1 MANNDAERSFNNF
14 DFLRLFAAFCVMVG
28 HSTGHLGIPFLWVG
42 EGGYWWFYDGVPI
55 FFVISG
61 MLVYRSYENCIE
73 NGRPITDFYR
83 NRFLRI
89 SPAIYAYIIA
99 TTVILLTIGAIS
111 FNVLNKI
118 PFWGWVVSNLI
129 LVPVYFPD
137 FMRHIGVGVLNGSLW
152 TIPAEFSFYLVI
164 PVIFL
169 LEKKLGIKKTLT
181 ILTILGLF
189 SSTVIWYFNLLGK
202 EFEPLWFKFF
212 KVSLFSGLVYF
223 TLGIFW
229 LKFWKYSHQG
239 RYLFIVSVIAYSLGT
254 WVFQISKYFGPTWD
268 LVRVIPLSY
277 VVVWFGYNGP
287 KLFSKIT
294 TKIGDLSYGV
304 YIWHMVVI
312 NVFLFFN
319 LPLKL
324 SWIPSSI
331 FQLLVFAI
339 TFAIAKLS
347 WTFIEKPCLRMKNFS
362 SRTLTETK
370 VQNIKSTAIRM

>member
-1 MANNDAERSFNNF
+1 MANNDAGRSFNNF

-28 HSTGHLGIPFLWVG
+28 HSTEHLEIPFLWVG
-42 EGGYWWFYDGVPI
+42 RGGYWFYDGVPL
-55 FFVISG
+55 FFIISG
-61 MLVYRSYENCIE
+61 MLVYKSYEKCVE
-73 NGRPITDFYR
+73 NDRPISDFFR

-89 SPAIYAYIIA
+89 APAIYAYILV
-99 TTVILLTIGAIS
+99 TTIILLIIGAIS
-111 FNVLNKI
+111 LNALKGVSY
-118 PFWGWVVSNLI
+118 WGWVASNLI

-137 FMRHIGVGVLNGSLW
+137 FMRHIGIGVLNGSMW
-152 TIPAEFSFYLVI
+152 TIPAEFSFYFAI

-169 LEKKLGIKKTLT
+169 LEKKIGFKKTFSLLMFIGFLSST
-181 ILTILGLF
+181 IIFRF
-189 SSTVIWYFNLLGK
+189 SSMEI
-202 EFEPLWFKFF
+202 ESLWFKFF
-212 KVSLFSGLVYF
+212 KISLFSGLIHF

-229 LKFWKYSHQG
+229 LKVWKRAPKSK
-239 RYLFIVSVIAYSLGT
+239 YLFILSVIAYSLGT
-254 WVFQISKYFGPTWD
+254 WGFQISKYFGPTWD
-268 LVRVIPLSY
+268 LVRAIPLSY
-277 VVVWFGYNGP
+277 AVVWFGYSGP

-312 NVFLFFN
+312 NIFLFFN

-362 SRTLTETK
+362 SRLILEDRNAK
-370 VQNIKSTAIRM
+370 TAA